1 LTRIKWPFFSARI
14 FVRDPELD
22 WLSSPRFETLFWSP
36 ERLGQPS
43 AWWGHVPFAFWLVAQ
58 CRPGLLLELGTY
70 DGVSY
75 AAFCETVSRLR
86 LGTRC
91 YAFSDWRAD
100 MGASADDIYIG
111 FVDFHNRSY
120 ASFSKILKQ
129 SAEAGWS
136 GFADHTIDLLHIN
149 GLYSRS
155 PLHSDFD
162 AWRVKLSDSAVI
174 VFHDINHPQAHQG
187 LSGLFETLK
196 REAPTFEFLHCR
208 GLGIVAIGARA
219 SSQVRELCGLS
230 TEHEI
235 AAVRERFS
243 HLGGRWEAVSKA
255 KMALAQAAA
264 AKKFVTETS
273 KDPADSATEIAQ
285 LRQQALIATADC
297 ARASNSLRAL
307 SADLATARDDH
318 AAIFERQERLIR
330 ALGQSQRRKQRVL
343 LPRQLQGPFSLLKKR
358 SRKTRR
364 NYALLV
370 RSPLFDAEWYLSQNN
385 DVKETGLDP
394 TLHFLLKG
402 GEESRQPGVFFNTK
416 HYLAANPDVVIA
428 KENPLIHFIR
438 WGAREGRPLGLPLP
452 AQLTSRG
459 PSSLPPEPQ
468 PRFEN
473 VDIIVCVHNALE
485 DVRRCLESVVAKTL
499 PPYNVVL
506 VDDGSDAPTAGLL
519 SAFAETHGATLVRHK
534 IAKGYTLAANAGLRA
549 SSAPFC
555 VLLNSDTEVSEG
567 WLDRLVDYMRRDP
580 VVGVVGPLS
589 NTASWQSV
597 PNLSEGDDWAAN
609 ELPQGMDVDDMARLV
624 ARGASRQGIQLGFI
638 NGFCM
643 LIRRQAIEDVGLF
656 DEKTFGAG
664 YGEEND
670 FCIRA
675 RQKGWRLVAADDAYV
690 FHHQSRSYG
699 ERRHK
704 LVARADISLA
714 AKHSHIVDILPH
726 VLICRD
732 SLQLHRA
739 RLRVAANQKRANL
752 SARARSRHEMRRIA
766 FLLPVLHAGGGAN
779 VILQEIRAMRRF
791 GVDSWIINRA
801 EYRQG
806 FERSYP
812 GLEIPVIYGEGD
824 LSGKA
829 QSVLAAHGVP
839 VDAIV
844 ATASETF
851 DWLPNAPCSSKLAYY
866 IQDVETRFFT
876 DDKALLE
883 IAGRSYVSRPEI
895 ARVTKSSWNR
905 NEIVALGGQEPVVIG
920 ASVDVDLFYPRSDD
934 GLDAKRPLHIAAM
947 VRPETSRRG
956 PDRTLRVLHRLKD
969 TFNDAVVITCFGGSA
984 SDIAALQVPLDGIRV
999 AGKLPPDDVADLL
1012 GHTQIFL
1019 DFSDWQ
1025 AMGLT
1030 ALEAMASGA
1039 AVVVPRNG
1047 GTGEF
1052 CYHELTGLIVES
1064 RDEEACFEAA
1074 CRLVADAELRLA
1086 LRRAGMETATTLPP
1100 ETAALNLLQALWGGE

>member
-1 LTRIKWPFFSARI
+1 
-14 FVRDPELD
+14 VRDPELD
-22 WLSSPRFETLFWSP
+22 WLSSPRFEPLFWSP

-58 CRPGLLLELGTY
+58 CRPGVLVELGTY

-86 LGTRC
+86 LGTQC

-100 MGASADDIYIG
+100 TGVSGDDT
-111 FVDFHNRSY
+111 FVEFKEFHNGRY
-120 ASFSKILKQ
+120 ASFSEISQRSL
-129 SAEAGWS
+129 EEGWD
-136 GFADHTIDLLHIN
+136 GFADHSIDLLHLN
-149 GLYSRS
+149 GL
-155 PLHSDFD
+155 HSHDTLDLEFD
-162 AWRVKLSDSAVI
+162 SWRVKLSDRAVT
-174 VFHDINHPQAHQG
+174 VFHDINHPQAHRG
-187 LSGLFETLK
+187 LSRLFKTLK
-196 REAPTFEFLHCR
+196 REAPTFEFPHGR
-208 GLGIVAIGARA
+208 GLGVVAVGSRA
-219 SSQVRELCGLS
+219 SVQVRELCGLS
-230 TEHEI
+230 TQREI

-243 HLGGRWEAVSKA
+243 HLGGRWEAVSNA
-255 KMALAQAAA
+255 KIALAEA
-264 AKKFVTETS
+264 AKKFVTQRT
-273 KDPADSATEIAQ
+273 DLADASTEIAKLQ
-285 LRQQALIATADC
+285 EQALVASSDC

-307 SADLATARDDH
+307 SADLETARDDH

-330 ALGQSQRRKQRVL
+330 ALGQSQRRKQKVI
-343 LPRQLQGPFSLLKKR
+343 LPRQLRGPLSLVKKR
-358 SRKTRR
+358 GRKMRR

-385 DVKETGLDP
+385 DVKEAGLDP

-402 GEESRQPGVFFNTK
+402 GEEARQPGAFFNTK

-459 PSSLPPEPQ
+459 LSSLPPEPQ
-468 PRFEN
+468 PRYEN

-499 PPYNVVL
+499 PPYNVIL

-519 SAFAETHGATLVRHK
+519 SAFAETHGATVLRHE

-597 PNLSEGDDWAAN
+597 PSLSEGDDWAAN
-609 ELPQGMDVDDMARLV
+609 ELPPGMDVDDMARLV

-643 LIRRQAIEDVGLF
+643 LIRQQAIETVGVF

-699 ERRHK
+699 ERRRK

-739 RLRVAANQKRANL
+739 RLRVAANQKRAKL
-752 SARARSRHEMRRIA
+752 TARALSWHEMRRVA
-766 FLLPVLHAGGGAN
+766 FLLPVIDAGGGAN

-801 EYRQG
+801 ANRQG

-829 QSVLAAHGVP
+829 QSLLVAHGVP

-851 DWLPNAPCSSKLAYY
+851 DWLPNAPCSPRLAYY
-866 IQDVETRFFT
+866 IQDVETRFFA
-876 DDKALLE
+876 DDKGLLE
-883 IAGRSYVSRPEI
+883 LAERSYLTRPEVV
-895 ARVTKSSWNR
+895 RLTKSRWNR
-905 NEIVALGGQEPVVIG
+905 NEIVALGGQEPMVIG

-934 GLDAKRPLHIAAM
+934 GLNAKRPLHVAAM
-947 VRPETSRRG
+947 VRPESPWRG
-956 PDRTLRVLHRLKD
+956 PDRTLRVLRRLKD
-969 TFNDAVVITCFGGSA
+969 TFNDAVVITCFGGAA
-984 SDIAALQVPLDGIRV
+984 SDIAALRVPLDDIRV
-999 AGKLPPDDVADLL
+999 TGKLPPDDVAALL

-1047 GTGEF
+1047 GTSEF
-1052 CYHELTGLIVES
+1052 CHHGLTGLIVES

-1074 CRLVADAELRLA
+1074 HRLVADAELRLA
-1086 LRRAGMETATTLPP
+1086 LRRAGMETAMTLPP
-1100 ETAALNLLQALWGGE
+1100 ETAALNLLQALWVGE